1 MMHQKEE
8 EVFKYLMTMYSD
20 YWMMNNYNRD
30 NYNEDL
36 EYYIGYR
43 NAQEYPLA
51 YSEVFNKILPIIY
64 TILSRFMDQLYQS
77 GNIVSVKPRKKKDIR
92 NAKSVESVLNYQL
105 ESLNDIDMQGGSYL
119 TMMKWFFNALTF
131 GKGIVKA
138 YWRKEDRI
146 TPRRI
151 ALPKPKFDRF
161 GRLQG
166 MDYIDHVS
174 QEMQTI
180 YDGPYV
186 EVLHNKLFL
195 PHPEYRSIQKMPAC
209 FLVYK
214 KSIDYIRQKHK
225 QGIYHNLDEL
235 GWTSAGGA
243 GTESRDSREAFVKSL
258 SIEGAD
264 TITSDELNN
273 DLKTPEVDIIEA
285 YTRLILK
292 DAPYEVGSGLQI
304 KGDEEECIAHI
315 GNYKTIL
322 SVQRNIYGTR
332 PMFDIGCYLHPEMY
346 WDLGMVR
353 LTKGIQEQYNNLGN
367 LRMQNAMMLI
377 NQMIKVRA
385 DADIDPQALVWRP
398 FGIVPVDDMDDV
410 QPLTVPDFN
419 SQIFKEQESFYD
431 STIQDLTG
439 MYEWNMGRTPER
451 QEKVGVV
458 QGIAKMGEARA
469 KLMLMSMD
477 YLGIRP
483 LLKYMM
489 ILNTYHLPS
498 GFEYRLGDREGQS
511 FGQIF
516 SGDIH
521 PDFDFSARYTA
532 MEPVLGKQY
541 RAQQLVQLAAA
552 WQKNPWINWYQ
563 MSRVIMELLDIRE
576 SDQVLKHPQQF
587 AQEMQMKQKQAM
599 MAEQAKMGMETQ
611 SKIAIENAR
620 KQASMKEKM
629 AVNVTKAK
637 TDTESRSMLSD
648 QDFREDMSLRDQDFI
663 YDMALQAIQ
672 NEATKGKE

>member
-1 MMHQKEE
+1 MMHMKEE
-8 EVFKYLMTMYSD
+8 EVFKYLMTTYAE
-20 YWMMNNYNRD
+20 YWMLNNYNRD

-36 EYYIGYR
+36 EYYVGYR
-43 NAQEYPLA
+43 NPQAYPLA
-51 YSEVFNKILPIIY
+51 YNEVFNKILPIIY

-92 NAKSVESVLNYQL
+92 SAKSVESVLNYQL

-131 GKGIVKA
+131 GKGVVKA

-146 TPRRI
+146 TPKRMT
-151 ALPKPKFDRF
+151 LPQPKFDRYD
-161 GRLQG
+161 RLQG
-166 MDYIDHVS
+166 MDYVDHVS

-195 PHPEYRSIQKMPAC
+195 PHPEYKSIQQMPAC

-214 KSIDYIRQKHK
+214 KTIDYIRKK
-225 QGIYHNLDEL
+225 EREGIYHNLDEL
-235 GWTSAGGA
+235 GWTSAGGSS
-243 GTESRDSREAFVKSL
+243 TESTDSREAFVKSL

-264 TITSDELNN
+264 TVTADELNH
-273 DLKTPEVDIIEA
+273 DLKTPSVDIIEA
-285 YTRLILK
+285 YTKLILK

-304 KGDEEECIAHI
+304 KGDEEEVICHI

-322 SVQRNIYGTR
+322 SVQRNTYGIR
-332 PMFDIGCYLHPEMY
+332 PLFDIGCYMQPEMY
-346 WDLGMVR
+346 WDIGMIR
-353 LTKGIQEQYNNLGN
+353 LTKGLQEQYNNLGN
-367 LRMQNAMMLI
+367 LRIQNAMMLI

-385 DADIDPQALVWRP
+385 DADIDPKALVWRP
-398 FGIVPVDDMDDV
+398 FGIVPVDDMEDV

-419 SQIFKEQESFYD
+419 SQVFKEQEGFYD
-431 STIQDLTG
+431 QTIQDLTG

-458 QGIAKMGEARA
+458 QGIQRMGEARA

-498 GFEYRLGDREGQS
+498 GFEYRIGDKEGQG

-521 PDFDFSARYTA
+521 PDFDFCARYTS

-563 MSRVIMELLDIRE
+563 MSKTIMELLDIRE
-576 SDQVLKHPQQF
+576 ADQVLKNPQQF

-599 MAEQAKMGMETQ
+599 MAEQAKAGIETQ
-611 SKIAIENAR
+611 GKIAIENAR

-629 AVNVTKAK
+629 MVDKSK
-637 TDTESRSMLSD
+637 TQNDTRSRSMLSQ
-648 QDFREDMSLRDQDFI
+648 QDFVEDMNLQDQEFI
-663 YDMALQAIQ
+663 YDMALQAVQ
-672 NEATKGKE
+672 NEAAKGKE